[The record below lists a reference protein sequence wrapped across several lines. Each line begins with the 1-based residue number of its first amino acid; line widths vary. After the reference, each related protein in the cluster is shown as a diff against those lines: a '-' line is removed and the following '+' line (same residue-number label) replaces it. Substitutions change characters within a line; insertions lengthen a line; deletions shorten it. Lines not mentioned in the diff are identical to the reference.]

1 MPPST
6 TLSPTPSFHS
16 MDEYL
21 RPSTTTLCDQDK
33 NVLPPSARECL
44 VDLIQQVEHDNLR
57 QVLKIELNR
66 LLTDHERIV
75 TMLQQRTHMLEQ
87 DNEQLRGLNS
97 EHQRRYEKAVREM
110 QFFKKKADYLS
121 KQQQSPSIAHSSSN
135 TSNSTASR
143 TRSHSS
149 ASETRSE
156 ISAISS
162 SAPLPPPHAAPPLPP
177 PPPPQ
182 QQPLPPTPASTST
195 SAINYPLTP
204 TSPQP
209 SVVSEREEYDSL
221 RPLPHSSSSMPSRSS
236 STSSSN
242 AHHYQQSFWNA
253 PPLPSMSSVMSSSTA
268 TSSLADNV
276 RQPPNYP
283 VRHAGTNS
291 IYSVGS
297 DVSYPTPQSSTE
309 AAPHPSLPQHP
320 NGQQK
325 RSWQNLRQNPSVHS
339 SYSSP
344 STTTTA
350 TTTTTTTG
358 GGGGGG
364 GGPVSSA
371 ATSVYSVPMTPVRS
385 TISTNGYTGS
395 CMIQQRRVDPL
406 MFGGSDGLWDTISK
420 SQGSDAT
427 VEKIIRLVVIIVLL
441 GYFFLLID
449 KCCLFSQMYSNFLRR
464 GGSPNTAKQSPT
476 CHDVKYGYGMIHALI
491 VTKAPGALDLLLQQ
505 GANPNA
511 LTLSEAD
518 ENKVT
523 ITHARSRLFYLLI
536 SCLIG
541 HTMLSC
547 CSCRLAC
554 RFAKSGSSWW

>member
-16 MDEYL
+16 MDDFI
-21 RPSTTTLCDQDK
+21 RPSTTTTTTTTICDQDK
-33 NVLPPSARECL
+33 TNVLPPSARECL
-44 VDLIQQVEHDNLR
+44 VDLIQQVEHGNLR

-87 DNEQLRGLNS
+87 ENEQLRGLNN

-121 KQQQSPSIAHSSSN
+121 KQQQSPGIVHSSSN

-162 SAPLPPPHAAPPLPP
+162 SAPLPPAHAAPPLPP
-177 PPPPQ
+177 PPPPQQQ

-221 RPLPHSSSSMPSRSS
+221 RPLPQSSSSMPSRSS
-236 STSSSN
+236 SSSSN
-242 AHHYQQSFWNA
+242 VHHYPQSFWNA

-291 IYSVGS
+291 IYSVSS

-309 AAPHPSLPQHP
+309 AAPLPSLPQQA

-344 STTTTA
+344 STTTT
-350 TTTTTTTG
+350 TTTSV
-358 GGGGGG
+358 
-364 GGPVSSA
+364 GGPGSST

-385 TISTNGYTGS
+385 TTSTNGYTGS
-395 CMIQQRRVDPL
+395 SMIQQRRVDPL

-420 SQGSDAT
+420 SSGSDVT
-427 VEKIIRLVVIIVLL
+427 VEKIIR
-441 GYFFLLID
+441 
-449 KCCLFSQMYSNFLRR
+449 
-464 GGSPNTAKQSPT
+464 
-476 CHDVKYGYGMIHALI
+476 
-491 VTKAPGALDLLLQQ
+491 
-505 GANPNA
+505 
-511 LTLSEAD
+511 
-518 ENKVT
+518 
-523 ITHARSRLFYLLI
+523 
-536 SCLIG
+536 
-541 HTMLSC
+541 
-547 CSCRLAC
+547 
-554 RFAKSGSSWW
+554 